1 MLDLVDLV
9 RPAGSEEAEHAAIL
23 MRRWLRVLLWYT
35 LRWPLWVVTLKK
47 IADDAGE
54 CRGLEASLDFLFLL
68 LHIVVGPLRL
78 L

>member
-1 MLDLVDLV
+1 M
-9 RPAGSEEAEHAAIL
+9 
-23 MRRWLRVLLWYT
+23 LLWYT

-54 CRGLEASLDFLFLL
+54 CRGLEASLNFLILL